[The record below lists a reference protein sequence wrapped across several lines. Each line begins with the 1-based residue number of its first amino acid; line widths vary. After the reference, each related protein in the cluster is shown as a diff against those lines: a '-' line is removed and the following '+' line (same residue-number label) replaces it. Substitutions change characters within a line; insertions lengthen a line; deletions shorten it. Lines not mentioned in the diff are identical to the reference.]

1 MLKMSL
7 TLKAGLLAP
16 LLFAV
21 AMSAHATAGK
31 HAIAMHGEPKY
42 SADFKHFDYV
52 NANAPKGGT
61 LRRHVIGTF
70 DSFNPFIPQGSAA
83 AGTGYLYDTL
93 TTASQDEPFTQYGLL
108 AETIEVAADR
118 THVTY
123 HLRPEARFAD
133 GSEVTAQDVVFS
145 FELLTVKGSPFYAY
159 YYADVE
165 RAEAIGKHRVR
176 FHFRTNKNK
185 ELPLIVGQMPVLPRQ
200 YWQDRDF
207 SKPSL
212 DKPLGSGP
220 YQVDSFQP
228 GRRVVYQRRDD
239 YWGKDLPVN
248 RGQYN
253 FDRLSFEYFLD
264 ETVSLEAFKG
274 GAYDWRLERS
284 AKDWASGYAS
294 PALTRKE
301 IILEEIP
308 HSLPSGMQG
317 FVMNQRRELFTDRTL
332 REAIGLAM
340 DFEWSNQNL
349 FHGQYVRTRSF
360 FQNSDMAATG
370 LPSADELKLLEP
382 FRKQLPAEVFEQE
395 YQPPT
400 TDGSGRPRA
409 NLQRAQQLLRSAGY
423 TLESNQLKT
432 PKGAPVRFEILLDS
446 GAFERIALP
455 FSRNLKALGIDASV
469 RRIDPTQYLERV
481 REFDYDMIIA
491 VFPQSNS
498 PGNEQRDFWHSS
510 AADMPDSRNQIGLKD
525 PVVDALVEQIVR
537 AQSRQQLV
545 VACRVLDRVLQWG
558 HHVVPNWHVNRFR
571 VAYRNTLARPEVNP
585 PYGLPIDA
593 WWQKP

>member
-1 MLKMSL
+1 MLKSI
-7 TLKAGLLAP
+7 LLAP
-16 LLFAV
+16 ILFAL
-21 AMSAHATAGK
+21 ATSAHASPGK

-42 SADFKHFDYV
+42 GVNFSHFDYV

-70 DSFNPFIPQGSAA
+70 DSFNPFIPQGNPA

-93 TTASQDEPFTQYGLL
+93 TTPSQDEPFTQYGLL
-108 AETIEVAADR
+108 AKTIELAADR
-118 THVTY
+118 SYVTY
-123 HLRPEARFAD
+123 HLHPEARFAD
-133 GSEVTAQDVVFS
+133 GVAVTSEDVVFS
-145 FELLTVKGSPFYAY
+145 FNLLTDKGSPFYAY
-159 YYADVE
+159 YYGDVE
-165 RAEAIGKHRVR
+165 RVEAIDNHSVR
-176 FHFRTNKNK
+176 FHFRTRENK
-185 ELPLIVGQMPVLPRQ
+185 ELPLIVGQMPVLPKHH
-200 YWQDRDF
+200 WKDHDF

-212 DKPLGSGP
+212 QVPIGSGP
-220 YQVDSFQP
+220 YEVESFQP
-228 GRRVVYQRRDD
+228 GRRVVYQRRDN
-239 YWGKDLPVN
+239 YWAKDLPVN

-253 FDRLSFEYFLD
+253 FDHVSFEYFLD

-284 AKDWASGYAS
+284 AKDWASGYTS

-349 FHGQYVRTRSF
+349 FHGQYTRTRSF
-360 FQNSDMAATG
+360 FQNSEMAATG
-370 LPSADELKLLEP
+370 LPSAAELELLEP
-382 FRKQLPAEVFEQE
+382 FRKQLPKEVFDKE
-395 YQPPT
+395 YQPPK
-400 TDGSGRPRA
+400 TDGSGRPRE
-409 NLQRAQQLLRSAGY
+409 NLQRAQHLLQTAGY
-423 TLESNQLKT
+423 TIEKNQLKT
-432 PKGAPVRFEILLDS
+432 PNGTLVRFEILLDS
-446 GAFERIALP
+446 GAFERVALP
-455 FSRNLKALGIDASV
+455 FSRNLKALGIDANV

-481 REFDYDMIIA
+481 RKFDYDMIIA

-510 AADMPDSRNQIGLKD
+510 AADMSDSRNRIGLKN
-525 PVVDALVEQIVR
+525 PAVDALVEQIIR
-537 AQSRQQLV
+537 AQSREQLV
-545 VACRVLDRVLQWG
+545 VACRALDRVLQWG
-558 HHVVPNWHVNRFR
+558 HYVVPNWHVNRFR
-571 VAYRNTLARPEVNP
+571 VAYRSTLARPQVNP

>member
-1 MLKMSL
+1 MLKSI
-7 TLKAGLLAP
+7 LLAP
-16 LLFAV
+16 ILFAV
-21 AMSAHATAGK
+21 AISAHAAPGK

-42 SADFKHFDYV
+42 GAAFSHFDYV

-70 DSFNPFIPQGSAA
+70 DSFNPFIPQGNPAT
-83 AGTGYLYDTL
+83 GTGYLYDTL
-93 TTASQDEPFTQYGLL
+93 TTPSQDEPFTQYGLL
-108 AETIEVAADR
+108 AKTIELAADR
-118 THVTY
+118 SYVTY
-123 HLRPEARFAD
+123 HLHPQARFAD
-133 GSEVTAQDVVFS
+133 GVAVTAEDVVFS
-145 FELLTVKGSPFYAY
+145 FNLLTDKGSPFYAY
-159 YYADVE
+159 YYGDVE
-165 RAEAIGKHRVR
+165 RVEAVSKHSVR
-176 FHFRTNKNK
+176 FHFRTRENK
-185 ELPLIVGQMPVLPRQ
+185 ELPLIVGQMPVLPKHH
-200 YWQDRDF
+200 WKDRDF

-212 DKPLGSGP
+212 EVPLGSGP
-220 YQVDSFQP
+220 YEVESFQP

-239 YWGKDLPVN
+239 YWAKNLPVN

-253 FDRLSFEYFLD
+253 FNHLSFEYFLD

-284 AKDWASGYAS
+284 AKDWASGYNS

-317 FVMNQRRELFTDRTL
+317 FVMNQRRELFTDRAL

-349 FHGQYVRTRSF
+349 FHGQYTRTRSF
-360 FQNSDMAATG
+360 FQNSEMAATG
-370 LPSADELKLLEP
+370 LPSEAELKLLEP
-382 FRKQLPAEVFEQE
+382 FRKQLPKEVFEKE
-395 YQPPT
+395 YQPPE
-400 TDGSGRPRA
+400 TDGSGRPRE
-409 NLQRAQQLLRSAGY
+409 NLQRAQQLLRAAGY
-423 TLESNQLKT
+423 TLEKNQLKT
-432 PKGAPVRFEILLDS
+432 PKGALVRFEILLDS
-446 GAFERIALP
+446 GAFERVALP

-481 REFDYDMIIA
+481 RKFDYDMIIA

-510 AADMPDSRNQIGLKD
+510 AADMSDSRNRIGLKD
-525 PVVDALVEQIVR
+525 PAVDALVEQIIR
-537 AQSRQQLV
+537 AQDREQLV
-545 VACRVLDRVLQWG
+545 VACRALDRVLQWG
-558 HHVVPNWHVNRFR
+558 HYVVPNWHVNRFR
-571 VAYRNTLARPEVNP
+571 VAYRSALARPKVNP